1 VKRPNFLVIVA
12 DDLGFSD
19 IGAFGGEINTP
30 NLDRLAYAGIR
41 FTDFH
46 SAPACSPTRAMLL
59 TGTDH
64 HIAGI
69 GTMLEVALPGF
80 QGAPGYEGYLND
92 RVVALPELLR
102 DAGYLTLMSGKWHL
116 GHTIETSPWARGFER
131 SFALLPAGASHY
143 GPAAGGGFSPVPTL
157 YTEDDQFVTVG
168 DDFYSSDSYTDTLL
182 RYFRERSADDDRPFF
197 AYLPFQAPH
206 WPLQAPAESIAAY
219 RGRYD
224 DGPDA
229 LREARLGALRQL
241 GLCPPDAAAHPVVAD
256 GAPEWADMTDD
267 ERARSARSMEVYA
280 AMVDRMDWNIG
291 RVIDYLA
298 DSGEL
303 DDTVVIFLS
312 DNGAEGAIVEAMPL
326 RGAQIVAQIEKY
338 CDNSLD
344 NLGGPTSFIWYGPR
358 WAQAATAPSRLHK
371 AFTTEGGIRVVGFL
385 TWPGFARQGE
395 IGTAFSTVMD
405 IAPTVLELAGAAHPS
420 TAHPGTVHSGNM
432 YRGREVEPMRGRSLV
447 AYLSGDSDSVHDAQ
461 TGTGWEL
468 FGRRAI
474 RRGDWK
480 ALYLPAPYGPGA
492 WQLYDLSR
500 DPGEI
505 DDLAASRP
513 DKLTEL
519 LALWD
524 RYVEET
530 GVVLE
535 PVSVYEVDLPT

>member
-1 VKRPNFLVIVA
+1 MTRPNFLVIVA

-19 IGAFGGEINTP
+19 IGAFGGEIATP

-41 FTDFH
+41 LTDFH

-69 GTMLEVALPGF
+69 GTMLEVAVPGF

-116 GHTIETSPWARGFER
+116 GATIETSPWARGFER

-143 GPAAGGGFSPVPTL
+143 GGAAAAGFSPVPTL
-157 YTEDDQFVTVG
+157 YTEDDRFVSVG
-168 DDFYSSDSYTDTLL
+168 EDFYSSDFYTDTLL
-182 RYFRERSADDDRPFF
+182 RYLHDRPADDDRPFF

-206 WPLQAPAESIAAY
+206 WPLQAPEESIAAY

-229 LREARLGALRQL
+229 LRDERLAALKRL
-241 GLCPPDAAAHPVVAD
+241 GLCPADVEAHPVVAD
-256 GAPEWADMTDD
+256 GAPEWEDMTPS
-267 ERARSARSMEVYA
+267 ERAKSARSMEVYA

-291 RVIDYLA
+291 RVIEYLTQT
-298 DSGEL
+298 GEL
-303 DDTVVIFLS
+303 ANTVVIFLS

-326 RGAQIVAQIEKY
+326 RGAQIAAQIEKH

-344 NLGGPTSFIWYGPR
+344 NLGGPTSYIWYGPR

-371 AFTTEGGIRVVGFL
+371 AFTTEGGIRVVGFV
-385 TWPGFARQGE
+385 TWPGFQRQGE
-395 IGTAFSTVMD
+395 IGTAFTTVMD
-405 IAPTVLELAGAAHPS
+405 IAPTLLDLAGV
-420 TAHPGTVHSGNM
+420 AHPGTT
-432 YRGREVEPMRGRSLV
+432 YRGREVAAMRGRSLV
-447 AYLSGDSDSVHDAQ
+447 GYLSGSVADVHSQA

-474 RRGDWK
+474 RQGDWK
-480 ALYLPAPYGPGA
+480 ALYLPAPYGSAA
-492 WQLYDLSR
+492 WQLYDLST

-505 DDLAASRP
+505 HDQAAARP
-513 DKLTEL
+513 DKLIEL
-519 LALWD
+519 VGLWD
-524 RYVEET
+524 RYVEEN
-530 GVVLE
+530 GVILE
-535 PVSVYEVDLPT
+535 PISVFDADLQAFG